1 MVTLDGRDLNK
12 ALRRGVN
19 GQMTSKQPENIL
31 TVGGKDH
38 CIGEKENMLF
48 SVCIE
53 SVESKL
59 VKLQT
64 NCTVRLLQRREFSEV
79 KHGMKPFL

>member
-38 CIGEKENMLF
+38 CIGEKENMLH
-48 SVCIE
+48 
-53 SVESKL
+53 
-59 VKLQT
+59 VKNKCLRIAFIQT
-64 NCTVRLLQRREFSEV
+64 KMLPYSI
-79 KHGMKPFL
+79 